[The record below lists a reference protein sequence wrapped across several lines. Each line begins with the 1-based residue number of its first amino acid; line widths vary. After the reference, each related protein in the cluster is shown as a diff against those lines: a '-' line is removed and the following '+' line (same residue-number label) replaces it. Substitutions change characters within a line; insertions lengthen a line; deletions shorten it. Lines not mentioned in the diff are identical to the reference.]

1 MRSGFVAVAG
11 RPNVG
16 KSTLVNALCGGKVA
30 IVSDKPQTTRRRI
43 FGLANGDDY
52 QLVLADLPG
61 FQRPLD
67 ALTERMQKTVDAA
80 FEEIEAVL
88 FVLSARERI
97 GAGDRFIAS
106 RVFGLGVPV
115 VIALNKVDRLKPAHI
130 ATQVTAAAK
139 LAAGP
144 EARAAG
150 ARFKADHPSADWVDN
165 FHALHPVSAKTGDGV
180 AELREEL
187 LALLPEG
194 PLYFPREQRSDLST
208 ELQIAELI
216 REKALWLTR
225 DEVPHAISVE
235 LEEIEEKA
243 VRATILVET
252 DSQKQIV
259 VGKGGAVV
267 KEIGTRARP
276 EIEALLGHQV
286 FLELKVKV
294 RPRWRRD
301 QATLERLGL

>member
-1 MRSGFVAVAG
+1 VRSGFVAVAG

-16 KSTLVNALCGGKVA
+16 KSTLVNALAGRKVA

-43 FGLANGDDY
+43 FGIANGDDY

-67 ALTERMQKTVDAA
+67 ELTERMQQTVDAA
-80 FEEIEAVL
+80 FDEIEAVL

-115 VIALNKVDRLKPAHI
+115 VIALNKVDRLKAGHV
-130 ATQVTAAAK
+130 AQQMAAAAK
-139 LAAGP
+139 LG
-144 EARAAG
+144 
-150 ARFKADHPSADWVDN
+150 D

-180 AELREEL
+180 PELRDEL
-187 LALLPEG
+187 VSLLPEG
-194 PLYFPREQRSDLST
+194 PLYFPQEQRSDLSL
-208 ELQIAELI
+208 EDQLAELI

-235 LEEIEEKA
+235 LEEIEDK
-243 VRATILVET
+243 VLRASILVET
-252 DSQKQIV
+252 ESQKQIV
-259 VGKGGAVV
+259 VGKGGAIVR
-267 KEIGTRARP
+267 EIGTRARP
-276 EIEALLGHQV
+276 EIEALLGHPV

-301 QATLERLGL
+301 SATLERLGL